1 MAGAVWLSELSAVLR
16 GQKRL
21 AMAPTVSNDEDQQQQ
36 MGRSTVHGTKATSA
50 AGKPGVDRKETVAEG
65 GGGMSD
71 ATVYMLFD
79 RFAPTGPCLLLL
91 YIHDTCTKQ
100 RK

>member
-36 MGRSTVHGTKATSA
+36 IGSPVSTGR
-50 AGKPGVDRKETVAEG
+50 R
-65 GGGMSD
+65 
-71 ATVYMLFD
+71 L
-79 RFAPTGPCLLLL
+79 
-91 YIHDTCTKQ
+91 
-100 RK
+100 